1 MATSTQQWVRVYKP
15 PRQLGG
21 RGPLNRSQQRTA
33 AALCFLA
40 PALTILLAFV
50 GWPMLSAFRTSLY
63 DSSGFGQET
72 YTGLDNYVTVFTDA
86 TFLKALGNTAVYAV
100 MFTPLALISALG
112 LALLLN
118 DPRLPLRGLFRTAL
132 FLPFIVSLAVAALAW
147 NYLIDPQV
155 GLLNYWLRGVGI
167 QIGDVLQNPN
177 LAMPAVVLVAVW
189 KSFGF
194 YMVIFIAGLQ
204 DIPDSLYE
212 AARMDGA
219 GAVGRFRHVTLP
231 LLTNTTTFVVIFAL
245 IAALQAFDQ
254 IYVMTQG
261 GPYHAT
267 DTVVTQIYETG
278 FQKLDL
284 GVASALSYVL
294 LIATLILSLAQFLL
308 ASRKEKD
315 VSA

>member
-1 MATSTQQWVRVYKP
+1 MAASAPQRVRPYKP
-15 PRQLGG
+15 PQQLGG
-21 RGPLNRSQQRTA
+21 RGPLTRAQRRTA
-33 AALCFLA
+33 AASCFLA
-40 PALTILLAFV
+40 PALIILAAFV
-50 GWPMLSAFRTSLY
+50 AWPMVSAFRTSLF
-63 DSSGFGQET
+63 DSSGLGRERFA
-72 YTGLDNYVTVFTDA
+72 GLDNYVTVFTDA
-86 TFLKALGNTAVYAV
+86 TFLKALVNTALYAL
-100 MFTPLALISALG
+100 MFTPLALLSSLG

-155 GLLNYWLRGVGI
+155 GLLNHWLRTVGI
-167 QIGDVLQNPN
+167 QLGDVLQDPV

-194 YMVIFIAGLQ
+194 YMVIFLAGLQ
-204 DIPDSLYE
+204 DVPDSLYE

-219 GAVGRFRHVTLP
+219 GALGRFRHVTLP
-231 LLTNTTTFVVIFAL
+231 MLTNTTTFVVIFAL

-254 IYVMTQG
+254 IYVLTQG

-278 FQKLDL
+278 FQELDL

-294 LIATLILSLAQFLL
+294 LLATLVLSLGQFLL

>member
-1 MATSTQQWVRVYKP
+1 MASRVLERPRVHKP
-15 PRQLGG
+15 RPQLGG
-21 RGPLNRSQQRTA
+21 RGPLSRSQRRTA

-40 PALTILLAFV
+40 PALVILLSFV
-50 GWPMLSAFRTSLY
+50 GWPMLSAFRTSLFE
-63 DSSGFGQET
+63 SSGFGAET
-72 YTGLDNYVTVFTDA
+72 FVGLQNYATVFTDPTLLRA
-86 TFLKALGNTAVYAV
+86 MGNTAIYAAL
-100 MFTPLALISALG
+100 FTPLSLGAALG
-112 LALLLN
+112 LALLVN
-118 DPRLPLRGLFRTAL
+118 DPRLPFRGLFRSAL

-147 NYLIDPQV
+147 SYLIDPRV
-155 GLLNYWLRGVGI
+155 GLLNHWLSGVGI
-167 QIGDVLQNPN
+167 QLGDVLEDPT

-204 DIPDSLYE
+204 DIPESMYE

-219 GAVGRFRHVTLP
+219 GPFHRFRHVTLP
-231 LLTNTTTFVVIFAL
+231 LLTNTTTFVVVFAL

-261 GPYHAT
+261 GPFGAT

-278 FQKLDL
+278 FQELDL

-294 LIATLILSLAQFLL
+294 LVATLTLSLVQFLL
-308 ASRKEKD
+308 ASRREKD